1 MIEQQNKVLTL
12 YSGPHCQLCDVA
24 EQLIK
29 STLLTAEQ
37 DMEKTDVSKNHEL
50 YHLYG
55 AKIPVLKRHDINQEL
70 CWPFDQ
76 QQLIEFLS

>member
-1 MIEQQNKVLTL
+1 MLTL
-12 YSGPHCQLCDVA
+12 FSGPDCHLCDLA

-29 STLLTAEQ
+29 STLVTANE
-37 DMEKTDVSKNHEL
+37 DLEKTDVSKDHNL

-55 AKIPVLKRHDINQEL
+55 ARIPVLKRNDIHDEL